1 MTGMAILVLVI
12 SLGLV
17 WWTPFISRWE
27 TREKR
32 KPFLT
37 EGRLPVQTPFYV
49 ERFQAE
55 LERWGWSVSK
65 RVITLAW
72 TGLALVGAL
81 LPQVFGDPIWM
92 SFGLAALCACL
103 PFPVVRVL
111 KTRYVW
117 RVEQGLRETAL
128 PLGLSVLEAT
138 EDVGL
143 AVEDILRHGKD
154 PVIGREFEAI
164 RARIAAL
171 GVPPEDA
178 LVEHAMQS
186 GVPAFQWLA
195 QYTRTL
201 KRYGANPSTIW
212 RDVLTDLQ
220 DQAQFRSMMRAKTAF
235 YRYGA
240 YVFGA
245 GGLFGLMA
253 FYHAYAQSL
262 IGFVP
267 WALLAWAVLVGVG
280 IYRMARVGG

>member
-1 MTGMAILVLVI
+1 VTGTAILVLAV
-12 SLGLV
+12 SLGLIWCV
-17 WWTPFISRWE
+17 PFIARWE

-32 KPFLT
+32 RPFLA
-37 EGRLPVQTPFYV
+37 EGSLPTHTPSYV
-49 ERFQAE
+49 EQFQAE

-65 RVITLAW
+65 RVSTLAW

-103 PFPVVRVL
+103 PFPVFRVL

-117 RVEQGLRETAL
+117 RVEKGLRETAL

-143 AVEDILRHGKD
+143 AIEDILRHGKD
-154 PVIGREFEAI
+154 PVIQREFEAI
-164 RARIAAL
+164 RARVQAL
-171 GVPPEDA
+171 GLPPEDA
-178 LVEHAMQS
+178 LVEHASES
-186 GVPAFQWLA
+186 GIPAFQWLA